1 MQKKVIYGI
10 ILATMV
16 SGAALAGGPD
26 RMAPAPVTAFKPFL
40 GVNYSYLNVNWST
53 ASYAVGCASYAIA
66 SLAPSAFNGVGFLA
80 GLKYGQYLGFV
91 TGWNHYFQ
99 ETRTTLQPLPSTV
112 TASSTVQVPLRLR
125 PENFYFDVRG
135 YYPFYAGFDLIGSVG
150 ANISDFDVRS
160 TVNMRMGVGADYFFT
175 PNWGV
180 EVMYNYIFQHNVLP
194 LWNNAWTVNVGI
206 NYMFD

>member
-1 MQKKVIYGI
+1 MQKKAIYGI
-10 ILATMV
+10 LLATMV

-26 RMAPAPVTAFKPFL
+26 MMAPPPATAFKPFV
-40 GVNYSYLNVNWST
+40 GVNYSYLNVNWSNV
-53 ASYAVGCASYAIA
+53 ASMAST
-66 SLAPSAFNGVGFLA
+66 APSTFNGVGFLA

-99 ETRTTLQPLPSTV
+99 QTGTLPPVNDKSAISLNF
-112 TASSTVQVPLRLR
+112 R

-150 ANISDFDVRS
+150 ANISDFFVES

-180 EVMYNYIFQHNVLP
+180 EVMYNYIFQHNVTP
-194 LWNNAWTVNVGI
+194 FWNNAWTLNVGI